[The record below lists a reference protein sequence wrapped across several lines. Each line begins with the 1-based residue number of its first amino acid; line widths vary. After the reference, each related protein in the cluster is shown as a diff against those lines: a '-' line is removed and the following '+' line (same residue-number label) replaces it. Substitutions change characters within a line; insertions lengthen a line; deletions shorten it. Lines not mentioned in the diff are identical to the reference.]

1 MSGASRPEIL
11 LVASENPGKVAEI
24 RGLLAAVP
32 LQVISLADLPRPPHL
47 SEPYDTF
54 GGNAQHKA
62 AAAARASGYLTV
74 ADDSGLVVPAL
85 DGAPG
90 IRSSR
95 VADSDPERIRWL
107 LDEMKGL
114 TGEQRAAHFVCVI
127 ALADRHGQMLGMG
140 EGLVEGTITT
150 EPRGESGFG
159 YDPVFLYPPTGKTF
173 AQMTAEEKNE
183 VSHRGRALRAFARDL
198 PAILNDI
205 ASDNE

>member
-1 MSGASRPEIL
+1 MSGVSRPEIL

-24 RGLLAAVP
+24 RRLLAAVP
-32 LQVISLADLPRPPHL
+32 LQVISLADLPRPPQL
-47 SEPYDTF
+47 GEPYDTF
-54 GGNAQHKA
+54 AGNAQHKA
-62 AAAARASGYLTV
+62 ATAARASGYLTV

-107 LDEMKGL
+107 LGQMTALASD
-114 TGEQRAAHFVCVI
+114 QRAAYFICTI
-127 ALADRHGQMLGMG
+127 ALADRQRGVLGTWQGQ
-140 EGLVEGTITT
+140 VEGTITT
-150 EPRGESGFG
+150 EPQGEGGFG

>member
-1 MSGASRPEIL
+1 MSGVSRPEVL

-24 RGLLAAVP
+24 RRLLAAVP
-32 LQVISLADLPRPPHL
+32 LQVISLADLPSPPHL

-90 IRSSR
+90 IHSSR
-95 VADSDPERIRWL
+95 VAASDAERIRWL
-107 LDEMKGL
+107 L
-114 TGEQRAAHFVCVI
+114 EQMEDLAGDQWAAYFVCMI
-127 ALADRHGQMLGMG
+127 ALARPDGEMLGTWPGRVDGIIIPQPQG
-140 EGLVEGTITT
+140 EG
-150 EPRGESGFG
+150 GFG

-173 AQMTAEEKNE
+173 AQMTAQEKNE
-183 VSHRGRALRAFARDL
+183 VSHRGQALRAFARDL
-198 PAILNDI
+198 PAILKLKRTRL
-205 ASDNE
+205 

>member
-1 MSGASRPEIL
+1 MSGVSRPEVL

-24 RGLLAAVP
+24 RGLLTAVP
-32 LQVISLADLPRPPHL
+32 LQVISLADLPSSPHL

-54 GGNAQHKA
+54 AGNAQHKA
-62 AAAARASGYLTV
+62 ATAACANGYLAV

-95 VADSDPERIRWL
+95 VADSDAERIGWL
-107 LDEMKGL
+107 LEEMKDL
-114 TGEQRAAHFVCVI
+114 TGEQRAAYFVCVT
-127 ALADRHGQMLGMG
+127 ALADLHGEMLGTWQGRVDGIIIAQPQG
-140 EGLVEGTITT
+140 EG
-150 EPRGESGFG
+150 GFG
-159 YDPVFLYPPTGKTF
+159 YDPVFLYPPTQQTF
-173 AQMTAEEKNE
+173 AQMSSQEKNDA
-183 VSHRGRALRAFARDL
+183 SHRGQALRAFARDL

>member
-1 MSGASRPEIL
+1 MSGVSRPEVL
-11 LVASENPGKVAEI
+11 LVASENPNKVAEI

-32 LQVISLADLPRPPHL
+32 LQVISLADLPRPPRL

-54 GGNAQHKA
+54 AGNAQHKA
-62 AAAARASGYLTV
+62 ATAARVSGYLAV

-95 VADSDPERIRWL
+95 VADSDPGRIRWL
-107 LDEMKGL
+107 LNEMKDL
-114 TGEQRAAHFVCVI
+114 TGEQRAAYFVCVI
-127 ALADRHGQMLGMG
+127 ALANLHGEMLGTWPGRVDGIIISQPQG
-140 EGLVEGTITT
+140 EG
-150 EPRGESGFG
+150 GFG
-159 YDPVFLYPPTGKTF
+159 YDPVFLYPPTQQTF
-173 AQMTAEEKNE
+173 AQMTAQEKND
-183 VSHRGRALRAFARDL
+183 VSHRGQALRDFARDL

>member
-1 MSGASRPEIL
+1 MACSSPEIL
-11 LVASENPGKVAEI
+11 LVASANPAKVAEI
-24 RGLLAAVP
+24 RQLLADVP
-32 LQVISLADLPRPPHL
+32 LQVISLADLPSPLQL

-54 GGNAQHKA
+54 ISNAKHKA
-62 AAAARASGYLTV
+62 MVAAHASGYLTV

-107 LDEMKGL
+107 LNEMKGL

-127 ALADRHGQMLGMG
+127 ALASPDGEMLGTWQGRVDGLIIRQPQG
-140 EGLVEGTITT
+140 EG
-150 EPRGESGFG
+150 GFG
-159 YDPVFLYPPTGKTF
+159 YDPVFLYPPTQRTF
-173 AQMTAEEKNE
+173 AQMTAGLKND
-183 VSHRGRALRAFARDL
+183 VSHRGQALRDFARDL
-198 PAILNDI
+198 PAILNNI